1 MADNNAE
8 EVTQEQPA
16 WVYGTEEATYDV
28 KALEETAQQ
37 AFALLIEVN
46 AEVGS
51 LNKRVAVLQAAGS
64 QLNSVI
70 QSALKA
76 EAIIETNEGT
86 NSADDDDGDSEE

>member
-46 AEVGS
+46 AEVGA
-51 LNKRVAVLQAAGS
+51 LNNV
-64 QLNSVI
+64 
-70 QSALKA
+70 
-76 EAIIETNEGT
+76 
-86 NSADDDDGDSEE
+86 

>member
-1 MADNNAE
+1 MVDSNAE
-8 EVTQEQPA
+8 EVVQEQPS
-16 WVYGTEEATYDV
+16 WVYGTEEATYNV